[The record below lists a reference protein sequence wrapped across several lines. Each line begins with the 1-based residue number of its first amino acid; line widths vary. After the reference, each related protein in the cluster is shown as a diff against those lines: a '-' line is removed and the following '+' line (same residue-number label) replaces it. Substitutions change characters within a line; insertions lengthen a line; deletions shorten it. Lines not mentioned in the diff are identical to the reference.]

1 MGYCDIR
8 KILTLKKE
16 EKEVKYRMG
25 ELTKSQR
32 KRVEELLR
40 KNEDIFIKDK
50 YEVGRT
56 NVVKH
61 TINTGNEK
69 LIKQRARRLL
79 VKEKELEKEHIEEM
93 LKKGI
98 IRKSKSS
105 WASSIVFVQKKGREM
120 QFYVDYRKLNKIT
133 KKDNHLL
140 PRIDEMLDKL
150 EGSQWFSSIDLAST
164 YWQVEMDEKDIKKTA
179 LSQMKDYM

>member
-16 EKEVKYRMG
+16 EKEVKYKIG
-25 ELTKSQR
+25 ELTKSQQ
-32 KRVEELLR
+32 KRVEELLQ
-40 KNEDIFIKDK
+40 KNEDIFIKGK

-61 TINTGNEK
+61 TIDTGDEK
-69 LIKQRARRLL
+69 PIKQRARRLS

-98 IRKSKSS
+98 IRKSK
-105 WASSIVFVQKKGREM
+105 VHGHHQ
-120 QFYVDYRKLNKIT
+120 
-133 KKDNHLL
+133 
-140 PRIDEMLDKL
+140 
-150 EGSQWFSSIDLAST
+150 
-164 YWQVEMDEKDIKKTA
+164 
-179 LSQMKDYM
+179 

>member
-16 EKEVKYRMG
+16 EKEVKYRIG
-25 ELTKSQR
+25 ELTESQR

-40 KNEDIFIKDK
+40 KNEDIFIKGK

-61 TINTGNEK
+61 TIDTGDEK
-69 LIKQRARRLL
+69 PIKQRARRLS

-105 WASSIVFVQKKGREM
+105 WASSIVFVQRREEKCG
-120 QFYVDYRKLNKIT
+120 FVWIT
-133 KKDNHLL
+133 EN
-140 PRIDEMLDKL
+140 
-150 EGSQWFSSIDLAST
+150 
-164 YWQVEMDEKDIKKTA
+164 
-179 LSQMKDYM
+179 

>member
-1 MGYCDIR
+1 MEYCDIR

-16 EKEVKYRMG
+16 EKEVKYKIG
-25 ELTKSQR
+25 ELTGSQR

-40 KNEDIFIKDK
+40 KNEDIFIKGK

-61 TINTGNEK
+61 TIDTGEEK
-69 LIKQRARRLL
+69 LIKQRARRLS

-105 WASSIVFVQKKGREM
+105 WASSIVFVQKKEGEM
-120 QFYVDYRKLNKIT
+120 QFCVDYRKLNKIT
-133 KKDNHLL
+133 KKDNHPL
-140 PRIDEMLDKL
+140 PRIDEMLDKF
-150 EGSQWFSSIDLAST
+150 EGSQ
-164 YWQVEMDEKDIKKTA
+164 
-179 LSQMKDYM
+179 